1 MQYTKEIINKL
12 TTRLNILNNI
22 WNDQVIDHKL
32 FKQKQILNLFKLR
45 QMVRRRKILRNRLR
59 KRKLLKQQLLR
70 NKLINIMR
78 KSFLY

>member
-22 WNDQVIDHKL
+22 WNDQVIDNKL

-45 QMVRRRKILRNRLR
+45 QIERRRKILRNRLR
-59 KRKLLKQQLLR
+59 KRKMLKQQLLR

>member
-22 WNDQVIDHKL
+22 WNDQVIDNKL
-32 FKQKQILNLFKLR
+32 FKQKKILNLFKLR
-45 QMVRRRKILRNRLR
+45 QIERRRKILRNRLR
-59 KRKLLKQQLLR
+59 KRKMLKQQLLR